1 MRRRGYRASIFALW
15 VAVASAAPQ
24 ASAAETV
31 ETKRLRE
38 CPSLMQT
45 VQVPHA
51 MAIALVA
58 AQRSDEIA
66 ALDRKLG
73 DGSPWMDTHERSWG
87 VRRPVAP
94 GTLNTTHT
102 LEVVYRIDD
111 VVVRRW
117 LVDLAAQRVY
127 GPGEPFT
134 PCRS

>member
-1 MRRRGYRASIFALW
+1 MTLLSRLTVPG
-15 VAVASAAPQ
+15 AVALLAIAPP
-24 ASAAETV
+24 APAAEHV
-31 ETKRLRE
+31 ESVRLRE

-45 VQVPHA
+45 MQAPHA

-73 DGSPWMDTHERSWG
+73 DGSPWLDTHQRSWE
-87 VRRPVAP
+87 VRRSVAP
-94 GTLNTTHT
+94 GILDTTHT
-102 LEVVYRIDD
+102 LKVVYRIDG
-111 VVVRRW
+111 VVVGRW
-117 LVDLAAQRVY
+117 KVDLAAQRVY